1 MSALL
6 CLVMEWFDP
15 HVSQDAKV
23 ARAASHHCPEQII
36 ITVYQLVGRGMFAGK
51 MLRINSV
58 NENLP
63 TLPLWFPYR
72 DMSGWVSVS
81 VRQHNVEAFNVIRE
95 KTKASAEHPVTSSL
109 DMASK
114 MDVSTNSS
122 WSEHS
127 PLGHHTVVLQS
138 IKITNR
144 QAEKLKSRDM
154 KDEG

>member
-1 MSALL
+1 MSASLF
-6 CLVMEWFDP
+6 LVMEWSDP
-15 HVSQDAKV
+15 HMSQDAKV

-127 PLGHHTVVLQS
+127 PLSQHTVVLRS
-138 IKITNR
+138 IKII
-144 QAEKLKSRDM
+144 KK
-154 KDEG
+154 